1 VLGRGVTVSWLND
14 LLGHDMTVSTL
25 EAGPATV
32 SFSENN
38 RATEEL
44 AFSNVRK
51 LQHFRKSL
59 HLSDLVSLRPSDD
72 EYSSQDVA

>member
-32 SFSENN
+32 SFSE
-38 RATEEL
+38 RATEEF